1 MLKSSE
7 SQAPSVASA
16 RKTIFAALSALK
28 DNGGQLPARE
38 VFPEVEKRVQ
48 LTDWETSTTEGRS
61 YARWKAILQFYS
73 IDCTKAGYLIKKKG
87 VWYLTP
93 EGEEALK
100 LGENRLFDSI
110 RNAYVK
116 WRKENPKTETAH
128 IEDVG
133 AVTEEIVEKEI
144 ELTLDTIESRALEGI
159 KSFIITK
166 NPYEFQ
172 DLCAALLRGMGYYTP
187 FVSPKGRDGGIDII
201 AYRDPLG
208 TQSPRMKVQVKHR
221 PDSPTGNGD
230 VNQLRGLLG
239 GDGEV
244 GIFIS
249 SGGFS
254 SEARNAARTSP
265 KHIEL
270 IDLERFI
277 ELWQEFYEKL
287 TDEDKR
293 LLPLSP
299 VYFLSLDD

>member
-1 MLKSSE
+1 MARPEISKTRAVANKTLHLALQILKENGSE
-7 SQAPSVASA
+7 MSRHDLTKVIEERAQFDEWELGAYP
-16 RKTIFAALSALK
+16 KT
-28 DNGGQLPARE
+28 GY
-38 VFPEVEKRVQ
+38 
-48 LTDWETSTTEGRS
+48 T
-61 YARWKAILQFYS
+61 RWKAIFHFYS
-73 IDCTKAGYLIKKKG
+73 IGLIKSGLLVKKKG

-93 EGEEALK
+93 EGEKSLSK
-100 LGENRLFDSI
+100 NPSDLVDFMNTGYRD
-110 RNAYVK
+110 
-116 WRKENPKTETAH
+116 WRAANPRIEKVEIAGKD
-128 IEDVG
+128 IEDVAEE
-133 AVTEEIVEKEI
+133 AVEHEAEISPDEM
-144 ELTLDTIESRALEGI
+144 ESKARESITSYII
-159 KSFIITK
+159 KK

-208 TQSPRMKVQVKHR
+208 TVAPRIKVQVKHR
-221 PDSPTGNGD
+221 PDTTTSNGD

-244 GIFIS
+244 GIFIT
-249 SGGFS
+249 SGDFS
-254 SEARNAARTSP
+254 SEARNAARTSA

-270 IDLERFI
+270 INLERFI
-277 ELWQEFYEKL
+277 DLWQEFYEKL